1 MCEMT
6 GHNNQFTTSAYSGY
20 IKSHLFSFLSPP
32 TFFFVLFFLP
42 KIFWMNLLLL
52 LPNFFPLAQWK
63 IKTYPTR
70 SRSAQ
75 ITTNPTVYLSA
86 VLTCW
91 RARGKTCH
99 LASLHTEVLW
109 QSNNALFPRKHTFQ
123 IKSTKF
129 QLLDRK
135 AFKLNLKKTII
146 SFFASYVSLQKSKIW
161 NG

>member
-32 TFFFVLFFLP
+32 TFCFVLFFLP

-91 RARGKTCH
+91 RARGKTHH
-99 LASLHTEVLW
+99 LASLYIQRYYDNPIMLSFLQTYI
-109 QSNNALFPRKHTFQ
+109 SNQEHKVSIIGQKSLQ
-123 IKSTKF
+123 IK
-129 QLLDRK
+129 
-135 AFKLNLKKTII
+135 FKENH
-146 SFFASYVSLQKSKIW
+146 
-161 NG
+161 N